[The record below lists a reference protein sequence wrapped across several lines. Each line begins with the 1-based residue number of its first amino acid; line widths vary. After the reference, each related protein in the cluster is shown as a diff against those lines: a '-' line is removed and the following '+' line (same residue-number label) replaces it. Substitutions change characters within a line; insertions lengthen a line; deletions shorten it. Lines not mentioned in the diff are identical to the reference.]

1 MKISL
6 PRFNKAHVLVVGD
19 LMLDRYWQGQSA
31 RISPEAPVPVID
43 VASTEERP
51 GGAANVALNVAAL
64 GASCTLIGAV
74 GKDEEG
80 HTLRRKLEA
89 AGVECHFVEQDNWR
103 TPLKLRVVSQHQQ
116 LLRMDFEDRLP
127 QECCAVIESLVAEH
141 VAGHDCVILQ
151 DYDKGVIGNPGNL
164 IQAAVARSTPVVV
177 DPKHKA
183 LSAYAGATLIKP
195 NMSEFEA
202 QAGILPDYKTL
213 QQAADRLVK
222 DCGLLALLITRG
234 AEGMLLVEADGKHA
248 NVPSRAVDVHDVTGA
263 GDTVAAVMGTMIAL
277 GEGFEASAMVANV
290 AASIVVSKLG
300 TASATAAEIQ
310 RELTSGLH
318 ADRGVLG
325 LDALKEQVDGARAL
339 GEKIVFTNGCFDIL
353 HAGHISYLEEA
364 RAMGDRLIVGINSD
378 ASVRELKGPDRPVNN
393 LEARMHVLSG
403 LSAVDWVVAF
413 SESTPENLLRDLQPD
428 LLVKGGDYGISGV
441 VGADIVQAYGGEV
454 RVLGLVEGVSTSRI
468 IRASRKKAKR

>member
-1 MKISL
+1 
-6 PRFNKAHVLVVGD
+6 
-19 LMLDRYWQGQSA
+19 MLDRYWQGQCA
-31 RISPEAPVPVID
+31 RISPEAPVPVVDI
-43 VASTEERP
+43 ASTEERP

-64 GASCTLIGAV
+64 GASCTLIGVV
-74 GKDEEG
+74 GKDEDG
-80 HTLRRKLEA
+80 RTLRGRLEA
-89 AGVECHFVEQDNWR
+89 AGVVCHFVEQENWR
-103 TPLKLRVVSQHQQ
+103 TPVKLRVLSQHQQ

-127 QECCAVIESLVAEH
+127 RSCSAVVEGLVAEH
-141 VAGHDCVILQ
+141 VADHDCVILQ
-151 DYDKGVIGNPGNL
+151 DYDKGVICNPANL

-183 LSAYAGATLIKP
+183 LSAYTGATLIKP

-202 QAGILPDYKTL
+202 YSGTLPDHNAM
-213 QQAADRLVK
+213 QQAAYKLVE
-222 DCGLLALLITRG
+222 DCGLQALLVTRG
-234 AEGMLLVEADGKHA
+234 AEGMLLVEADGTHA
-248 NVPSRAVDVHDVTGA
+248 NLPSRAVDVHDVTGA
-263 GDTVAAVMGTMIAL
+263 GDTVAAVLGTMIAL
-277 GEGFEASAMVANV
+277 GEGFEASALVANL

-310 RELTSGLH
+310 REISRGLH
-318 ADRGVLG
+318 VDRGVLG
-325 LDALKEQVDGARAL
+325 LDALREQVAGAKSL

-364 RAMGDRLIVGINSD
+364 RALGDRLVVAINSD
-378 ASVRELKGPDRPVNN
+378 ASVRELKGAGRPVNN

-413 SESTPENLLRDLQPD
+413 SEATPENLLRDLQPD

-454 RVLGLVEGVSTSRI
+454 KVLGLVEGVSTSRI
-468 IRASRKKAKR
+468 LEQAKR